1 MIKKLDLVSNL
12 IRGGQLK
19 LGMTRQELEA
29 VLGIPDEVGG
39 TSRKY
44 QISSIWK
51 YGDVEFVFPAAKS
64 LFESQG
70 QGLLY
75 VYVDDGVEEVE
86 QPIYLLR

>member
-1 MIKKLDLVSNL
+1 MIRKLDIVSDL
-12 IRGGQLK
+12 IRDGRLR

-29 VLGIPDEVGG
+29 ALGIPDEVGG

-44 QISSIWK
+44 QVPSIWK

-64 LFESQG
+64 LLESEG

-75 VYVDDGVEEVE
+75 VYVDDGVEGVE